1 MGNRPSGL
9 ALPRGNSTP
18 VVGNCCRA
26 RACRASIMVVSSSSM
41 GNHRVATHLVVA
53 VTQIDRALRVADQAV
68 QRQPGGVTDAQP
80 GADQDLH

>member
-1 MGNRPSGL
+1 
-9 ALPRGNSTP
+9 
-18 VVGNCCRA
+18 
-26 RACRASIMVVSSSSM
+26 MVVSSSSM